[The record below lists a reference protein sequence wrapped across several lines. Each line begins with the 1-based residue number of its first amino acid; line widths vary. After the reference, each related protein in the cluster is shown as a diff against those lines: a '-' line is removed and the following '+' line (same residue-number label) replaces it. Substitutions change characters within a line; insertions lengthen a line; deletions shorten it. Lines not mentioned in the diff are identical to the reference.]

1 MPEPE
6 NLDVT
11 KEDLRPDKG
20 IDWVTREYPHTP
32 KEADWYTAVIIIAG
46 ALTVAA
52 IILNNVI
59 FGFLII
65 VATFALLLFS
75 ARTPEPVEVV
85 LTINGVRIGDYFYP
99 YENLESFNIWKYDDP
114 PRLLL
119 KSKKKLAPL
128 ISIEIEEVDSD
139 EVGDYLALF
148 LEEDEELH
156 EPLFQK
162 IFERLGF

>member
-1 MPEPE
+1 MPELE
-6 NLDVT
+6 TEDIS
-11 KEDLRPDKG
+11 KEDLKPNEG
-20 IDWVTREYPHTP
+20 IEWTTREYPHSP

-46 ALTVAA
+46 ALAIAA
-52 IILNNVI
+52 IILDNVI
-59 FGFLII
+59 FGILII

-75 ARTPEPVEVV
+75 AREPQPVDVT
-85 LTINGVRIGDYFYP
+85 LTIDGVFIGDYFYP

-128 ISIEIEEVDSD
+128 VSIEIEEVDPD

-148 LEEDEELH
+148 IEEEEELRESVFH
-156 EPLFQK
+156 K